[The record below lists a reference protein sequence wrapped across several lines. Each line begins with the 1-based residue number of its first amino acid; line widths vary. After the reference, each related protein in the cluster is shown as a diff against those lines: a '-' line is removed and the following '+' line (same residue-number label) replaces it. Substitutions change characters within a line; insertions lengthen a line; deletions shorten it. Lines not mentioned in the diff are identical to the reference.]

1 MRKLDTKAEDGRKI
15 RMTFYLPAISPLA
28 EEGVMSEHRE
38 EQGRAYTSR
47 EGGRVYEKP
56 SLEVIGSV
64 KELTEGTVVQGGD
77 AFLTGT
83 TAS

>member
-1 MRKLDTKAEDGRKI
+1 
-15 RMTFYLPAISPLA
+15 
-28 EEGVMSEHRE
+28 MSDHRQQQ
-38 EQGRAYTSR
+38 EQASLTRGGERA
-47 EGGRVYEKP
+47 YEKP
-56 SLEVIGSV
+56 TLEVIGSV